1 MPVHWSSP
9 LGIRVFRNK
18 GPVRQLGW
26 AKAVQDHGHLH
37 RKPPQSVLTSE
48 SKLSTDTPA
57 MDVHGTSLVPRE
69 TYFPR
74 LQTARPT
81 LEFFHPRAGPGSN
94 LSTSTHIWMGSVWWE
109 LAPVACYGQWCQWAA
124 LPPALHQSL
133 ATWGNTIPFHW
144 QISKNGDVH
153 LFSALV
159 VGQHHQ
165 NNWKCNYTHM
175 DSSIPS
181 PVFSRGKQNEEEFSP
196 LYLIFSLW
204 IFRERKY
211 EIKWSAE
218 AIVPINLQQ
227 NKTRYSVYWGKLNG
241 KWWCRT
247 M

>member
-9 LGIRVFRNK
+9 LGIRLFRNK

-26 AKAVQDHGHLH
+26 AKAAQDHGHLH

-48 SKLSTDTPA
+48 SKRSTDTPA
-57 MDVHGTSLVPRE
+57 MDVHGTSLVPWE
-69 TYFPR
+69 IYFPR

-81 LEFFHPRAGPGSN
+81 PEFFHP
-94 LSTSTHIWMGSVWWE
+94 E
-109 LAPVACYGQWCQWAA
+109 LALEAIFPLPPIFEWDLSDGSWPPLPAMGNGASGQHCLLPCTKA
-124 LPPALHQSL
+124 LPP
-133 ATWGNTIPFHW
+133 WGNTIPFHW

-175 DSSIPS
+175 DASIPS
-181 PVFSRGKQNEEEFSP
+181 PIFSRGKQDEGEFSP

-218 AIVPINLQQ
+218 AIVPINL
-227 NKTRYSVYWGKLNG
+227 
-241 KWWCRT
+241 
-247 M
+247 